1 MSVRSAAPRLL
12 RAPRVPRLPRISPR
26 LVAAIVA
33 GGVLL
38 FAGWLWLRDSS
49 LVRVD
54 RVTVTGVHG
63 FGSSAISSALETA
76 AQDMTTLHVDEG
88 TLRAAVASFPLVK
101 GVQVHASPPHALRI
115 VVAERVPVG
124 VIDSGSQQV
133 AVADDGTL
141 LRDIPVSG
149 LPRII
154 VKVPPGG
161 NHVGD
166 RPTQAKVD
174 LLAAAPTVLR
184 ARVTKVT
191 LGGHGLTAFLDSGP
205 QVRFGDGH
213 RLHAKWI
220 AAQRVMADP
229 GALDAT
235 YIDVRVPERPAA
247 GGLTL
252 AQGGAPQSL
261 TLSSADPAAVASGG
275 ATTAA
280 DGTATTTPAT
290 AAAPAP
296 TVATTQ
302 PPAATTTLPAT
313 TTTQPAA
320 ATTTP

>member
-1 MSVRSAAPRLL
+1 MSVRSAAPRML
-12 RAPRVPRLPRISPR
+12 RAPRMPQLPRISLR
-26 LVAAIVA
+26 LVAALVV
-33 GGVLL
+33 GGALL

-49 LVRVD
+49 LVRVE

-63 FGSSAISSALETA
+63 FGAPAISSALETA

-88 TLRAAVASFPLVK
+88 ALRAAVASFPLVK
-101 GVQVHASPPHALRI
+101 GVQAHASPPHALRI
-115 VVAERVPVG
+115 VVDERVPVG

-174 LLAAAPTVLR
+174 LLAAAPAVLR

-191 LGGHGLTAFLDSGP
+191 LGGHGLTAFLNGGP

-235 YIDVRVPERPAA
+235 YIDVRVPARPAA

-261 TLSSADPAAVASGG
+261 TLSSADPATVASGG
-275 ATTAA
+275 ATT
-280 DGTATTTPAT
+280 PAT
-290 AAAPAP
+290 ATITAP
-296 TVATTQ
+296 TAATTQ

>member
-1 MSVRSAAPRLL
+1 MSVRSAAPRML
-12 RAPRVPRLPRISPR
+12 RVPRVPRLPRISPR
-26 LVAAIVA
+26 LVAAAVVGA
-33 GGVLL
+33 ALL

-49 LVRVD
+49 LMRVE

-63 FGSSAISSALETA
+63 FGAPAVRTALETA
-76 AQDMTTLHVDEG
+76 AQDMTTLHVDEAA
-88 TLRAAVASFPLVK
+88 LRAAVASYPLVK
-101 GVQVHASPPHALRI
+101 GVQAHASPPHALKI
-115 VVAERVPVG
+115 VVDERTPVG

-141 LRDIPVSG
+141 LREIPVSG
-149 LPRII
+149 LPLII

-174 LLAAAPTVLR
+174 LLAAAPVALR

-191 LGGHGLTAFLDSGP
+191 LGGHGLTAFLNSGP
-205 QVRFGDGH
+205 QVRFGDGR
-213 RLHAKWI
+213 RLRAKWI

-229 GALDAT
+229 GAVDAT

-261 TLSSADPAAVASGG
+261 TLSSADPAAVASAG
-275 ATTAA
+275 
-280 DGTATTTPAT
+280 ATTTPD
-290 AAAPAP
+290 P
-296 TVATTQ
+296 
-302 PPAATTTLPAT
+302 TTT
-313 TTTQPAA
+313 AA
-320 ATTTP
+320 ATTTTPVTTSPPAVTTTTP